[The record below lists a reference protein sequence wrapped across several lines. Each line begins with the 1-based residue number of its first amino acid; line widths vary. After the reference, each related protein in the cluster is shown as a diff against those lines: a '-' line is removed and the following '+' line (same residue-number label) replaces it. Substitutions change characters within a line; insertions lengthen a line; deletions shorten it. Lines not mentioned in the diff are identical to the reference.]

1 MDGSNPVR
9 IPSVLNLLGNSLL
22 KACRGTV
29 SNLYFKGASPFLAIL
44 DRRWMVVKATITES
58 IMMSEMLIF

>member
-1 MDGSNPVR
+1 M
-9 IPSVLNLLGNSLL
+9 L

-29 SNLYFKGASPFLAIL
+29 SNLYFKGASPSLAIL